1 MFKLSVI
8 YNQKTQITEIQC
20 ITIKFIY
27 YQIIGFAIYVSEPK
41 GLEFKG
47 SQGRFMNKE
56 LNQGIKLV
64 HTYNTKDVHQEKLLN
79 LFKNISKN
87 INKLPKNQ
95 LAVFNKLK
103 QLGVYSKY
111 HSRIYFMI
119 L

>member
-1 MFKLSVI
+1 M
-8 YNQKTQITEIQC
+8 
-20 ITIKFIY
+20 KFIY

-47 SQGRFMNKE
+47 SQGRFMNKK
-56 LNQGIKLV
+56 LTQGMKV
-64 HTYNTKDVHQEKLLN
+64 VYMHKTKEVQQEKLLN
-79 LFKNISKN
+79 LFKNNSKN